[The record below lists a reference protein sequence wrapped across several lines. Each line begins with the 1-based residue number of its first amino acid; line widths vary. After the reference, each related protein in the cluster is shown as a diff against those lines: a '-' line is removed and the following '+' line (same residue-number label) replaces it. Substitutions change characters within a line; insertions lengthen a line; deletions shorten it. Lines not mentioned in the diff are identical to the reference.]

1 MERDGRRLPA
11 VCASSFASCQ
21 QYLTETFSLVA
32 ELGTG
37 YQLALAAQLLL
48 YLVLL
53 HFGSCLF
60 QTLRNGLSRKALL
73 IGAVD
78 GIGHVGI
85 VPEGQ
90 QCLLWQKLQQ
100 RLLVLGLAS
109 QLGHDV
115 HLFATALRQLVLH
128 LKRADA
134 VYLVA
139 EEVDTEGE
147 LAAEA
152 VHVEDRATQGI
163 LPRLVDIIHLTEAEI
178 LQRLFDGGRTDGLPR
193 LERQRA
199 TVEPFLRHHHLGHGL
214 RVADDI

>member
-1 MERDGRRLPA
+1 MA
-11 VCASSFASCQ
+11 
-21 QYLTETFSLVA
+21 ETFGLVA
-32 ELGTG
+32 ELGTR
-37 YQLALAAQLLL
+37 YQLALAAQLLF
-48 YLVLL
+48 YFVLL
-53 HFGSCLF
+53 HLGGRSFH
-60 QTLRNGLSRKALL
+60 TLGDGLPRKTLL
-73 IGAVD
+73 IRAVN
-78 GIGHVGI
+78 GIGHVG
-85 VPEGQ
+85 VVLEGQ
-90 QCLLWQKLQQ
+90 QRLLWQKLQQ

-163 LPRLVDIIHLTEAEI
+163 LPRLVYIIHLTEAEI